1 MPEPH
6 QDLPLHAVV
15 ITDLH
20 YLSPELFSL
29 ESASFQRML
38 ATNDAK
44 LIEGMPDLLAEFKE
58 AMIQTRPEA
67 VLFAGDLT
75 MNGEMISLLEVRQAL
90 LEIQEAGI
98 PVLVIPGNHDI
109 AYPYAVNVKQDTPY
123 RAQMISQK
131 EFTELMAVFGYA
143 QAVSRAPDSFSYAY
157 ALRKN
162 LWIVTADTNTEAR
175 PGAVTEAT
183 LAWLEEVLRTAQEQ
197 GIHVITMTHHNLLK
211 QNRLFYK
218 GFLTANAE
226 EVVKVLMKYGVKL
239 NLSGHSHLQ
248 HICEEHG
255 FIDICTESAAVWPVG
270 WNELTVNDSQVMLER
285 IESSCCDQEQAKE
298 RINDWI
304 AAQLRKE
311 LSSLLQDPKLVE
323 QLTDFG
329 VELGREY
336 YTGRLKEV
344 RSFAGSE
351 AWANWVALKGN
362 SFWRIYLSEIFRE
375 FL

>member
-1 MPEPH
+1 MPEQRPET
-6 QDLPLHAVV
+6 PLRAAV

-44 LIEGMPDLLAEFKE
+44 MIEAMPEVLAQFKE
-58 AMIQTRPEA
+58 AMIKERPEA

-131 EFTELMAVFGYA
+131 EFTELMAMFGYKD
-143 QAVSRAPDSFSYAY
+143 AVYRAPDSFSYAY
-157 ALRKN
+157 ALRED
-162 LWIVTADTNTEAR
+162 LWIVTADTNTEAK
-175 PGAVTEAT
+175 PGALTETT
-183 LAWLEEVLRTAQEQ
+183 LAWLEEVLKTAREK
-197 GIHVITMTHHNLLK
+197 GIRVITMTHHNLLK
-211 QNRLFYK
+211 QNKLFYK

-226 EVVKVLMKYGVKL
+226 EAVNVLVKYGVKL

-248 HICEEHG
+248 HISQERG
-255 FIDICTESAAVWPVG
+255 LMDICTESAAVWPVG
-270 WNELTVNDSQVMLER
+270 WNELTVYDHQVILER
-285 IESSCCDQEQAKE
+285 IEARIDQEQTKE
-298 RINDWI
+298 RINQWI
-304 AAQLRKE
+304 SAQLRKE
-311 LSSLLQDPKLVE
+311 LSSLIQDPKLID

-351 AWANWVALKGN
+351 AWANWIALKGN